1 MTMPIHFDTFEYIK
15 LLTEAGVPQDQA
27 EAQMQALREVMAGGA
42 VAPVEMVIQKT
53 ALLERVDRFKQEL
66 DAKLDN
72 FKLEFDAKLDRFRCE
87 FDAKLDKFDARL
99 DNFKLEFNARLDKL
113 GGQITSLRW
122 LLILSL
128 GTSILSLG
136 VSLLTLSK
144 LLALHP

>member
-15 LLTEAGVPQDQA
+15 MLTEAGMSQDQA

-42 VAPVEMVIQKT
+42 VAPVEMVIFRT
-53 ALLERVDRFKQEL
+53 ELLARVDRFKDEL

-72 FKLEFDAKLDRFRCE
+72 FKRELDT
-87 FDAKLDKFDARL
+87 KLDK
-99 DNFKLEFNARLDKL
+99 
-113 GGQITSLRW
+113 QVTSLRW
-122 LLILSL
+122 LLALSL